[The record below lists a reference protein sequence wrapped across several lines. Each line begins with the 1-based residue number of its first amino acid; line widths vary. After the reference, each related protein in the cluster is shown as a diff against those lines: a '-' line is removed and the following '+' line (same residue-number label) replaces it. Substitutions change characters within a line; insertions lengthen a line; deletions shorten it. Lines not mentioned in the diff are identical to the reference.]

1 MRLVFIGTPALAA
14 TILSRLIES
23 RHEIAAVV
31 TQPDKASGRGRKTI
45 FSPVKQTALAAGIP
59 VLQPA
64 SLREEDAIEEIC
76 ARKPDLLIVTAY
88 SQLLP
93 ERLLNAIPY
102 GCINVH
108 PSLLPK
114 YRGAAPLVGPILN
127 GDEKTGVTIMK
138 LSEKLDSGDMLLQEE
153 IPLDPKETPVTL
165 IPKAAEKGAAM
176 LLETIERME
185 AGTITATPQN
195 AEESTYIGQ
204 LQKDDGHIRFEESA
218 KRIEQQI
225 RACTPWPSAF
235 THLSGKVFKIWDADV
250 LDLPEDAKE
259 ALPGSVVYAD
269 KKTLLVACGEQCL
282 KLNEVQMEGKKRMGI
297 EEFLRGRKLEKG
309 FQFG

>member
-1 MRLVFIGTPALAA
+1 MRVVFIGTPALAA
-14 TILSRLIES
+14 SILSKLIES

-45 FSPVKQTALAAGIP
+45 FSPVKQTALDAGLPI
-59 VLQPA
+59 LQPA
-64 SLREEDAIEEIC
+64 SLRAEEAVEEIC
-76 ARKPDLLIVTAY
+76 ALKPDLLIVTAY

-93 ERLLNAIPY
+93 ERLLNAGPY

-127 GDEKTGVTIMK
+127 GEEKTGVTIMK
-138 LSEKLDSGDMLLQEE
+138 MCKRLDSGDMLLQEE
-153 IPLDPKETPVTL
+153 LPLDPKETPVTL

-176 LLETIERME
+176 LLEAMEKIE
-185 AGTITATPQN
+185 AGTITATPQKE
-195 AEESTYIGQ
+195 EESTYIGQ
-204 LQKDDGHIRFEESA
+204 LEKEDGHIRFENSA
-218 KRIEQQI
+218 KKIEQQI

-250 LDLPEDAKE
+250 LNLPEDCKDAP
-259 ALPGSVVYAD
+259 AGSVVYAD